1 MVDKFTTDIFDN
13 RGRVLR
19 PVLTNTKADGSGDWV
34 FAIADD
40 SGTQSIKFG
49 DSSTLD
55 ASGRLRVSNP
65 VNEFAIDFQ
74 YNLHPLFFE
83 QITAN
88 NGTIA
93 HKPAFSAAQLDV
105 TTDNG
110 SKAAMQSYQYF
121 RYQPGKSDKID
132 MTFILPEKQS
142 GTTMEVGYGD
152 DENAFVF
159 QIKGTVVQMV
169 RRTKASGSVVVN
181 AVTQANWNGDVLDG
195 TGNINNPSGILLDVT
210 KGQILRIDFQW
221 LSQGRIRM
229 CFDIGGNIIL
239 AHEFLIA
246 NTISETS
253 TTTGNLPI
261 RWLIENTSAPASAKT
276 MFGICASVS
285 TEGGDETET
294 GHPFGFGNGVTTRTV
309 GTTPIPV
316 VSIRPNLTLN
326 SITNRVKFRLDS
338 INILS
343 SNDIHWELIYLPTSI
358 TSVSWQAPVAHS
370 SVQTDIAGTAIVGGI
385 DIHHDYV
392 AGASGQSSGT
402 GKVPLTSKLPFTLDA
417 PGTGQTRSL
426 SIVCARVGNSDSQVS
441 ASFNWTEV
449 R

>member
-1 MVDKFTTDIFDN
+1 MTTYNNATEDN
-13 RGRVLR
+13 LSRQIK
-19 PVLTNTKADGSGDWV
+19 PVLTNTKPDGSGLWYY
-34 FAIADD
+34 AIVDA
-40 SGTQSIKFG
+40 SGTQSVKFG
-49 DSSTLD
+49 DSATLD
-55 ASGRLRVSNP
+55 ASGRVRVSSP
-65 VNEFAIDFQ
+65 VNEFASDFQ

-93 HKPAFSAAQLDV
+93 HKPSFSAAQLDV

-110 SKAAMQSYQYF
+110 SKALLQSYQYF
-121 RYQPGKSDKID
+121 RYQPGKSDKVDI
-132 MTFILPEKQS
+132 TYILPSQQA
-142 GTTMEVGYGD
+142 GTKMQVGYND
-152 DENAFVF
+152 DENGFFFEVKDAAT
-159 QIKGTVVQMV
+159 IQMV
-169 RRTKASGSVVVN
+169 RRTKASGSVVDNV
-181 AVTQANWNGDVLDG
+181 VIQSEWNGDKLDG
-195 TGNINNPSGILLDVT
+195 TGPSGITMDFT

-229 CFDIGGNIIL
+229 CFDIGGNVLL

-246 NTISETS
+246 NTISEPS
-253 TTTGNLPI
+253 TTTGNLPV

-276 MFGICASVS
+276 MYAICSSVA

-309 GTTPIPV
+309 STTPIPV

-343 SNDIHWELIYLPTSI
+343 SKDIHWELIYLPTSI
-358 TSVSWQAPVAHS
+358 TNVSWQAPVAHS

-392 AGASGQSSGT
+392 AGATGQSSGT

-417 PGTGQTRSL
+417 AGTDQSRSL
-426 SIVCARVGNSDSQVS
+426 SIVCARVGNSDSEVS
-441 ASFNWTEV
+441 GSFNWTEV